1 MRSYAVIPPLMLDSR
16 QRRLVFNN
24 ENGALIDME
33 TEFKV
38 RKTSKISRF
47 FSRATTMREIYRE
60 MFFLRMKYLTGNV
73 KGLWRYNFGFRSL
86 PKKSFFRSKSI
97 NKI

>member
-1 MRSYAVIPPLMLDSR
+1 MEDKKMRSYAVIPPLMLDSR

-38 RKTSKISRF
+38 SGTSERIPS
-47 FSRATTMREIYRE
+47 
-60 MFFLRMKYLTGNV
+60 
-73 KGLWRYNFGFRSL
+73 
-86 PKKSFFRSKSI
+86 
-97 NKI
+97 

>member
-33 TEFKV
+33 MEFKV
-38 RKTSKISRF
+38 NYIAISMLLLH
-47 FSRATTMREIYRE
+47 A
-60 MFFLRMKYLTGNV
+60 
-73 KGLWRYNFGFRSL
+73 GLLLLLG
-86 PKKSFFRSKSI
+86 I
-97 NKI
+97 

>member
-38 RKTSKISRF
+38 RKTSKISL
-47 FSRATTMREIYRE
+47 
-60 MFFLRMKYLTGNV
+60 FLVVRQQ
-73 KGLWRYNFGFRSL
+73 
-86 PKKSFFRSKSI
+86 
-97 NKI
+97 

>member
-1 MRSYAVIPPLMLDSR
+1 MRSYAVIPPLMLDSK

-38 RKTSKISRF
+38 R
-47 FSRATTMREIYRE
+47 
-60 MFFLRMKYLTGNV
+60 
-73 KGLWRYNFGFRSL
+73 SL
-86 PKKSFFRSKSI
+86 VVLLHEQMLHQLEC
-97 NKI
+97 N